1 MKSSFQD
8 DETCFQNEKFFQS
21 DSRVFVSF
29 PHFSILPSRT
39 FTSVEAL
46 EAAYL
51 DGSLHPGD
59 LKPALASALNTLIE
73 PVRNHFKTNEDAK
86 KLLATIKKYQQQ
98 DAAKKAASSA
108 AAPHVAPPTE

>member
-1 MKSSFQD
+1 MIVSLSCLRSLSCFPSS
-8 DETCFQNEKFFQS
+8 
-21 DSRVFVSF
+21 
-29 PHFSILPSRT
+29 T
-39 FTSVEAL
+39 FTTVEAL

-59 LKPALASALNTLIE
+59 LKPALATAINTLIE

-98 DAAKKAASSA
+98 DAAKKAAT
-108 AAPHVAPPTE
+108 APQIDQGDNNTQ

>member
-1 MKSSFQD
+1 MFLCPPSPLS
-8 DETCFQNEKFFQS
+8 NI
-21 DSRVFVSF
+21 
-29 PHFSILPSRT
+29 SISLLRT
-39 FTSVEAL
+39 FTTVEAL

-59 LKPALASALNTLIE
+59 LKPALASAINTLIE

-98 DAAKKAASSA
+98 DAAKKVVPATTE
-108 AAPHVAPPTE
+108 APQVVA